1 MFTQASQPQM
11 WDKKAS
17 QYGRFSHR
25 PNSFQKQ
32 ILSKI
37 AARGIHFHAKSV
49 LDVGCGTG
57 IYTLHIA
64 QEALHVNA
72 LDFSREMLALLNED
86 AKQAELLP
94 KLTLTCKTWEAFEAQ
109 RAFEILFC
117 SMSPALRSD
126 ADFQKF
132 HDLAKEHCI
141 YLGWAGKRESTLL
154 DPIFQAHDLPLKAP
168 PGAEKLKAWLHDH
181 TIDYCSEYIEET
193 RLHVKPYEEALAS
206 ILWHLEINQTL
217 PQRGCIQEL
226 LAPLNHD
233 NTITF
238 ETTIGVEL
246 ITWKK

>member
-17 QYGRFSHR
+17 QYGRFSDPDHR
-25 PNSFQKQ
+25 FQKQ

-37 AARGIHFHAKSV
+37 AERGIHFTTKNV

-72 LDFSREMLALLNED
+72 LDFSREMLALLSED
-86 AKQAELLP
+86 AKQADLLP
-94 KLTLTCKTWEAFEAQ
+94 KLTLTCKTWEAFEAPKP
-109 RAFEILFC
+109 FEILFC

-168 PGAEKLKAWLHDH
+168 PGAENLKAWLHEH
-181 TIDYCSEYIEET
+181 TIDYEREYIEET
-193 RLHVKPYEEALAS
+193 RLHVKPYAEALAS
-206 ILWHLEINQTL
+206 VLWHLEINQTP
-217 PQRGCIQEL
+217 PQLECIQDL
-226 LAPLNHD
+226 LEPLHHD

-246 ITWKK
+246 IS